1 MMLSNM
7 TNYLKPLETSFKN
20 IPFFIGILLRILIG
34 FLFIS
39 QSESFYNY
47 LNFAQSLFENSFNN
61 PYFKPSDQD
70 IYVLPYP
77 SILLY
82 LISIPIFL
90 SEIFNINAFNL
101 AAIYFTLVFLFFD
114 TLVLRILSK
123 WVGDQNKQRLLYLYW
138 LSPILIYLTYVNA
151 SLDLIVLYFFFLS
164 LNYLFSSKLLSS
176 SLVLG
181 LALSTKT
188 VIILTIPFIFIY
200 LFSNKAS
207 FKSIFI
213 YFAVTL
219 LTFVF
224 INFQFIFDVSFLT
237 TIFIDSGQ
245 NRVLNAYITL
255 GDNSLYVIPA
265 MFILIIFRGALIKNF
280 NRDLFMMYLAFGFGI
295 FLVFIKPDLH
305 WYFWL
310 LPHLLYFYAKIGGN
324 SIFLFHLLQLT
335 IFAYIGFSTSSI
347 VMPYNIQD
355 ILQNILY
362 TFLQV
367 ILFCNIL
374 WVYFKG
380 IQVFQDKK
388 LVSIPF
394 ILGIGGNSGTGKTT
408 LANSL
413 KDIFSQNFTT
423 MVKGDDLHK
432 WERGDENWKNFT
444 HLNPKANLIHE
455 DISTIR
461 NLRRSKDV
469 TRKIYN
475 HSTGSFDKNITIKSK
490 NLIIYEGL
498 HTFFLENQRNEYD
511 LKIMILPEEELN
523 THWKVIRDKI
533 NRNKLKEESLQQIE
547 LRKNDFE
554 RYIKSQI
561 SHADLV
567 LTPFSE
573 NKINNTGDENEEI
586 IIGYKLNINLPLS
599 IEEMLEKLA
608 NFEGINFEHNYLENG
623 SQELKVCG
631 KVTDSELYLFN
642 ELSLRYLNDLGI
654 SNIKFP
660 NCLYGLVVSIITSI
674 LIRSSEV

>member
-1 MMLSNM
+1 MILSNVA
-7 TNYLKPLETSFKN
+7 NYLKPIDTSFKS

-47 LNFAQSLFENSFNN
+47 LNYAESLYENSFNN
-61 PYFKPSDQD
+61 PYFKPNDQD
-70 IYVLPYP
+70 VYVLPYP

-82 LISIPIFL
+82 FISIPIFL
-90 SEIFNINAFNL
+90 SEIFNINAYNL
-101 AAIYFTLVFLFFD
+101 AAIYFTLAFLFFD

-123 WVGDQNKQRLLYLYW
+123 WVGAQNNKRLLYLYW
-138 LSPILIYLTYVNA
+138 LSPILIYLTYVSA
-151 SLDLIVLYFFFLS
+151 SLDLIVLCLFFLS
-164 LNYLFSSKLLSS
+164 LNYLFSSRLLSS
-176 SLVLG
+176 SMTLG

-188 VIILTIPFIFIY
+188 VIILTMPFIFIY
-200 LFSNKAS
+200 LFSNKAN

-213 YFAVTL
+213 SFAVTL
-219 LTFVF
+219 LTFTL
-224 INFQFIFDVSFLT
+224 INFPFIFDVSFLT

-255 GDNSLYVIPA
+255 GNNSLYLIPA

-295 FLVFIKPDLH
+295 FLVFIKPDIH

-324 SIFLFHLLQLT
+324 SLFLFHFLQLI

-347 VMPYNIQD
+347 VMSHNIQD

-367 ILFCNIL
+367 ILLCNIL

-432 WERGDENWKNFT
+432 WERGDKNWKNFT

-475 HSTGSFDKNITIKSK
+475 HKTGSFDENVTIKSK

-498 HTFFLENQRNEYD
+498 HPFFLENQRNEYD
-511 LKIMILPEEELN
+511 LRIMILPEEELN

-533 NRNKLKEESLQQIE
+533 NRNKPIEESLKQIE

-554 RYIKSQI
+554 RYIKSQL

-567 LTPFSE
+567 LSPFSE
-573 NKINNTGDENEEI
+573 NKINNTGDENEDI

-599 IEEMLEKLA
+599 IEEILEKIA

-631 KVTDSELYLFN
+631 KVSDSDLYAFN
-642 ELSLRYLNDLGI
+642 DSNLRHLNDLGI

-660 NCLYGLVVSIITSI
+660 RCLYGLLVSIITSI
-674 LIRSSEV
+674 LIRSSEI

>member
-1 MMLSNM
+1 MLSNLS
-7 TNYLKPLETSFKN
+7 NYLQPIDTSLKN
-20 IPFFIGILLRILIG
+20 SPFFIGILLRILIG

-39 QSESFYNY
+39 QGESFYNY
-47 LNFAQSLFENSFNN
+47 LNYAQSLYENSFNN
-61 PYFKPSDQD
+61 PYFKPIDQD

-90 SEIFNINAFNL
+90 SEIFNVNAFNL

-114 TLVLRILSK
+114 VLVLRILSK
-123 WVGDQNKQRLLYLYW
+123 WVGGQNKQRLLYLYW
-138 LSPILIYLTYVNA
+138 LSPVLIYLTYITA
-151 SLDLIVLYFFFLS
+151 SLDLIALCFFFMS
-164 LNYLFSSKLLSS
+164 LNYLFSSKLLLSS
-176 SLVLG
+176 FALG

-188 VIILTIPFIFIY
+188 LIILTIPFVLIY
-200 LFSNKAS
+200 LFSNRAS
-207 FKSIFI
+207 YKSISI
-213 YFAVTL
+213 YLITTL

-224 INFQFIFDVSFLT
+224 INFQFIFDKSFLT

-245 NRVLNAYITL
+245 NRVLDAHITL
-255 GDNSLYVIPA
+255 GDNSLYLIPA
-265 MFILIIFRGALIKNF
+265 LFILIIFKGALIKNF
-280 NRDLFMMYLAFGFGI
+280 NRDLFMLYLAFAFGI
-295 FLVFIKPDLH
+295 FLIFIKPDLH

-324 SIFLFHLLQLT
+324 SIILFHFLQLI
-335 IFAYIGFSTSSI
+335 IFAYTGFNTSSLL
-347 VMPYNIQD
+347 MSYSLQD
-355 ILQNILY
+355 LLQNTLY

-367 ILFCNIL
+367 ILLCNIL
-374 WVYFKG
+374 WVYFRG

-394 ILGIGGNSGTGKTT
+394 MLGIAGNSGTGKTT

-475 HSTGSFDKNITIKSK
+475 HKTGSFDENISIKSK

-498 HTFFLENQRNEYD
+498 LPFFLENQRNEYD

-533 NRNKLKEESLQQIE
+533 YRNKSKEETLKQIE

-554 RYIKSQI
+554 RYIKPQF
-561 SHADLV
+561 SHADLI

-573 NKINNTGDENEEI
+573 NKINNLGDENEDI
-586 IIGYKLNINLPLS
+586 IIGYKLKINLPLS
-599 IEEMLEKLA
+599 IEEMLEKIA
-608 NFEGINFEHNYLENG
+608 NFEGINFENNYLEDG
-623 SQELKVCG
+623 SQELRICG
-631 KVTDSELYLFN
+631 KVTDTELFIFN
-642 ELSLRYLNDLGI
+642 ELNLSYLNDLGI
-654 SNIKFP
+654 SDIKFP
-660 NCLYGLVVSIITSI
+660 NCLYGLIVSIITSI
-674 LIRSSEV
+674 LVKSSEN